1 MSKNARRIQFVISG
15 PFLLL
20 LLLAAGLETAGF
32 WLYTHQPP
40 PQPPQTP
47 PYYVNRTVTAVR
59 PCFQCQGA
67 DGKLKPPES
76 WKFGKT
82 VEIPEGQQWWFSPV
96 EEHELPVKVDGIPM
110 LALHPAA
117 QNDKP
122 WEGFDQRRVL
132 LVVFQDLDARFSIE
146 HPAPPPAPASTPAAG
161 ATDTPPP
168 ASDGSQPITTQP
180 QQP

>member
-1 MSKNARRIQFVISG
+1 MPSEFRRVQFVVSG

-20 LLLAAGLETAGF
+20 LLLAAGFETAGL

-40 PQPPQTP
+40 PPLPQTP

-59 PCFQCQGA
+59 PCFQCAGP
-67 DGKLKPPES
+67 DGKLKPQES

-82 VEIPEGQQWWFSPV
+82 VEIPQGEQWWFSPV
-96 EEHELPVKVDGIPM
+96 EEHELPVKVDGIAM
-110 LALHPAA
+110 LAVHPAM
-117 QNDKP
+117 QSDEP

-132 LVVFQDLDARFSIE
+132 LVVFQDLDARFIIE
-146 HPAPPPAPASTPAAG
+146 HPVPPPPAAASPTAG
-161 ATDTPPP
+161 ATDTPAPT
-168 ASDGSQPITTQP
+168 SGGSQPVTTQP